1 MNLAALAN
9 QARPSLVVQRLA
21 APVKLLAGDGVQD
34 AVQLRWVVRIGP
46 GAVELVLGQAEEPS
60 GSKLILRRV
69 PVHWAIF
76 SSVLVEG

>member
-9 QARPSLVVQRLA
+9 QARPGLVVQRLA

-34 AVQLRWVVRIGP
+34 AVQLRWVVRIGA
-46 GAVELVLGQAEEPS
+46 GCIECVLGQAEEPT

-69 PVHWAIF
+69 PVHCAIF